1 MATITINTEDLSA
14 DQIGVLLELI
24 SNDTVSTNG
33 DAETVRPSAA
43 AALTKAAKAPAR
55 VAAAPAST
63 KRRVVARPAAVV
75 VEPEE
80 DETELLG
87 EDDESELLGE
97 GEEEETE
104 EEAEA
109 EAEEDEDET
118 VTQAQLE
125 RMSLADVKAIA
136 KNNGLGAKLK
146 PNMNKAAVIAML
158 IKEAGI

>member
-75 VEPEE
+75 EPEE

-97 GEEEETE
+97 GEEEEG
-104 EEAEA
+104 EEAEEEA